1 MKENVIIA
9 KNAKKEEVKAYY
21 ILKDTLFNNAEVFI
35 GDNIEKGLPDIYT
48 SDHVIGVEVTS
59 CEHLAQ
65 FLAENDYEKQKLNN
79 GRQNRTKKII
89 EEYSALSLKDKNLL
103 FISEFK
109 KLLEKKIKRIPA
121 YKSVKNISLIIMSD
135 NINKEFI
142 RRDTLSNLYRE
153 LVEEYKVKFDNL
165 FLYYNNTLYAD
176 VNYTFLKMKKVK
188 TKGGKNGNKE
198 YCF

>member
-9 KNAKKEEVKAYY
+9 KNAKKEEIKAYY

-65 FLAENDYEKQKLNN
+65 FLAENDYEMQKVNI

-89 EEYSALSLKDKNLL
+89 EEYRALSLKDKNLL

-153 LVEEYKVKFDNL
+153 LVEEYNVKFDNL

-188 TKGGKNGNKE
+188 TKGGKYGNKE